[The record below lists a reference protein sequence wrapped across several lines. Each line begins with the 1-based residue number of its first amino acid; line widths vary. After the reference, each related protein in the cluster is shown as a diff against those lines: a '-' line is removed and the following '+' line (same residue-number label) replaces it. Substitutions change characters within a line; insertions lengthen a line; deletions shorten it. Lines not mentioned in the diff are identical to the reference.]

1 MFMNDQGAPYIP
13 GRNVKKRCL
22 RCLVK
27 KSCNPL
33 SEYGIGCPIV
43 LTGKHNCLDHTV
55 PIHINV
61 YPPPNQPKCKLA
73 FEYDLKN

>member
-1 MFMNDQGAPYIP
+1 MFS
-13 GRNVKKRCL
+13 
-22 RCLVK
+22 K

-55 PIHINV
+55 PIHMKV
-61 YPPPNQPKCKLA
+61 YPPPPKLPKFTLA
-73 FEYDLKN
+73 LEYDISNYRIEKKLMCKIGFKITKIAK